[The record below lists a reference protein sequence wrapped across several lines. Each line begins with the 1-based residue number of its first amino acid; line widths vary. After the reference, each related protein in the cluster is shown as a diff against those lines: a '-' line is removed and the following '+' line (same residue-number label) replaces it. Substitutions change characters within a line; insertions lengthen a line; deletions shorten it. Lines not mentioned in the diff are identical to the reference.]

1 MNLPVA
7 HRSRSL
13 RLSLLVGISAAA
25 SSYAALPE
33 TVRIG
38 TDTTYAPF
46 SSKDAKGD
54 FVGFDIDLGNEM
66 CKRMQVKCTWV
77 ASDFDALIPSLKA
90 KKIDAIISSLSIT
103 DKRQQEIA
111 FSDKLYAA
119 DSRLI
124 AAKGSPNQPTL
135 DSLKGKHVG
144 VLQGSTQEA
153 YANDNWRTLW
163 M

>member
-1 MNLPVA
+1 MKKSIRSVFV
-7 HRSRSL
+7 SRSL
-13 RLSLLVGISAAA
+13 RSGFQLCGA
-25 SSYAALPE
+25 
-33 TVRIG
+33 TGDG
-38 TDTTYAPF
+38 TYRNDTTYAPF

-124 AAKGSPNQPTL
+124 AAKVHRFSQRWI
-135 DSLKGKHVG
+135 H
-144 VLQGSTQEA
+144 
-153 YANDNWRTLW
+153 
-163 M
+163 

>member
-1 MNLPVA
+1 MKKSILA
-7 HRSRSL
+7 
-13 RLSLLVGISAAA
+13 LSLLVGLSTAA

-77 ASDFDALIPSLKA
+77 ASDFPLPINVSRRLPS
-90 KKIDAIISSLSIT
+90 
-103 DKRQQEIA
+103 
-111 FSDKLYAA
+111 
-119 DSRLI
+119 
-124 AAKGSPNQPTL
+124 PTSCTPQIL
-135 DSLKGKHVG
+135 V
-144 VLQGSTQEA
+144 
-153 YANDNWRTLW
+153 
-163 M
+163 

>member
-1 MNLPVA
+1 MKKSILA
-7 HRSRSL
+7 
-13 RLSLLVGISAAA
+13 LSLLVGLSAAA
-25 SSYAALPE
+25 SCYAALPE

-90 KKIDAIISSLSIT
+90 KKSTPLFRRSPLPINVSRRLLS
-103 DKRQQEIA
+103 
-111 FSDKLYAA
+111 
-119 DSRLI
+119 
-124 AAKGSPNQPTL
+124 PTSCTPQIL
-135 DSLKGKHVG
+135 V
-144 VLQGSTQEA
+144 
-153 YANDNWRTLW
+153 
-163 M
+163 